1 MADTT
6 DINFTLTH
14 KTIYIYRSR
23 LFRNTFSEEIQNDRR
38 NQGIHK
44 TYETIFT
51 CFSAR
56 VIPMDLSGGL
66 STDEFILALHR
77 FIARQ
82 RHFKKNQ
89 SDNKTNLLELKDKT
103 EW

>member
-1 MADTT
+1 
-6 DINFTLTH
+6 
-14 KTIYIYRSR
+14 
-23 LFRNTFSEEIQNDRR
+23 
-38 NQGIHK
+38 
-44 TYETIFT
+44 
-51 CFSAR
+51 
-56 VIPMDLSGGL
+56 MDLSGGL
-66 STDEFILALHR
+66 STDEFILALHK